1 MGNGP
6 PLLQANK
13 EVLNGMACLVKVH
26 VVFTLL
32 LVVLREE
39 MSTCLPTRQQW
50 LNHSA
55 ISILGLADNNHFALI
70 ARQQSIRI
78 LPVRRL
84 LGYEMKASGLS
95 LRVR

>member
-1 MGNGP
+1 
-6 PLLQANK
+6 
-13 EVLNGMACLVKVH
+13 MACLVKVH
-26 VVFTLL
+26 VVFTPY

-55 ISILGLADNNHFALI
+55 ISILGLVGNNRSALT
-70 ARQQSIRI
+70 ARQQSIRTLHI
-78 LPVRRL
+78 RRL
-84 LGYEMKASGLS
+84 PGCEMKASGLS